1 MWRTFASALLLLLV
15 AALAV
20 GCGGS
25 ERVEYERDLA
35 KVGKVVDDSLAELPQ
50 DDTTTVGPEEISRL
64 ADDMREA
71 AEQLSDLDPPPGDG
85 RPQAR
90 LERGLRGIADAFDA
104 LAADLQGATTD
115 EAKADVFVEFY
126 TDEQVDAAFDDVI
139 GAQEAYAARGYR
151 VFGRESAAESKP
163 AVTSKDE

>member
-1 MWRTFASALLLLLV
+1 MSRWPASVVLLLV
-15 AALAV
+15 AALALV

-35 KVGKVVDDSLAELPQ
+35 KVGKVVDDSLAKLPQ
-50 DDTTTVGPEEISRL
+50 DETTTVGPEEVSTL
-64 ADDMREA
+64 ADDLREA
-71 AEQLSDLDPPPGDG
+71 ADQLADLDPPPGAG

-104 LAADLQGATTD
+104 LAADLQEATTD

-126 TDEQVDAAFDDVI
+126 TDEAVDAAFDDVI
-139 GAQEAYAARGYR
+139 GAQEAYASRGYR
-151 VFGRESAAESKP
+151 VFGSEAAKVDTP

>member
-1 MWRTFASALLLLLV
+1 MSRTLASALLLLLV
-15 AALAV
+15 SALTV

-50 DDTTTVGPEEISRL
+50 DDTTTVGPAEVSKL
-64 ADDMREA
+64 ADDLREA
-71 AEQLSDLDPPPGDG
+71 AEQLADLDPPPGAG

-90 LERGLRGIADAFDA
+90 LERGLRGIADAFDE

-126 TDEQVDAAFDDVI
+126 TDEKVDAAFDDVI
-139 GAQEAYAARGYR
+139 GAQAAYAARGYR
-151 VFGRESAAESKP
+151 VFGRESAVETAP
-163 AVTSKDE
+163 AVTSKNE